1 MPGSRPDSNLPHD
14 EDLDPTGVRA
24 LLANLPDPGPMPDE
38 LVARI
43 SQSILLEQER
53 RTQGSATLASDS
65 SSSEAPVSPPVS
77 LTAERHRRRPART
90 VLWLGGAA
98 AVAMVATASVNQF
111 FDDGTDSGVS
121 AQAPAREASDAGSD
135 AGSPA
140 PASSQSDAAADDAPS
155 ADSDSQADGESAQDD
170 AAAPQASPEADVQG
184 MSGTLSLSET
194 NVAAQVEEW
203 LTAEPT
209 PGATSWTTRQVNDCI
224 EDQGLDTSP
233 TARVLVANATWTDE
247 PAMVLVARTSTGG
260 TAWVLTPSC
269 DSVLTGPIALN

>member
-1 MPGSRPDSNLPHD
+1 MPGSRPDSNRPDD

-24 LLANLPDPGPMPDE
+24 MLANLPDPGPMPDD

-43 SQSILLEQER
+43 SQSLQLEQER
-53 RTQGSATLASDS
+53 RTQGSATPPSDS
-65 SSSEAPVSPPVS
+65 SSSEAPIS
-77 LTAERHRRRPART
+77 LAAERHRRRPART

-121 AQAPAREASDAGSD
+121 AQAPARDASDAGSD

-140 PASSQSDAAADDAPS
+140 PAGSQPDAAADDAGS
-155 ADSDSQADGESAQDD
+155 ADSDSPSDGESAQED
-170 AAAPQASPEADVQG
+170 AAAPEADVQG
-184 MSGTLSLSET
+184 MTGTLSLSET

-209 PGATSWTTRQVNDCI
+209 PGATSWTTTQVNDCI

-233 TARVLVANATWTDE
+233 TAQVLVANATWTDE

-269 DSVLTGPIALN
+269 DSVLTGPITLN

>member
-14 EDLDPTGVRA
+14 EDLDPTGVRDM
-24 LLANLPDPGPMPDE
+24 LANLPDPGPMPE
-38 LVARI
+38 ALVARI

-65 SSSEAPVSPPVS
+65 SPSETPVS
-77 LTAERHRRRPART
+77 LAAERHRRRPART

-121 AQAPAREASDAGSD
+121 AQAPAREASDAGRD

-140 PASSQSDAAADDAPS
+140 PAGSQPDAAADGAAS
-155 ADSDSQADGESAQDD
+155 ADSDSLTDGESAQED
-170 AAAPQASPEADVQG
+170 AAAPQASTGTDVQG

-209 PGATSWTTRQVNDCI
+209 PGATSWTIKQVNDCI
-224 EDQGLDTSP
+224 EDQGLDTSA
-233 TARVLVANATWTDE
+233 TAQVVVSNANWTDE